1 MTVSDATPAASPNS
15 EALLNIV
22 RAILLSQDREQL
34 EALEQEL
41 HTLTSSTNISQ
52 QAQTART
59 NAIFEKLTE
68 LDDKTQA
75 NADIQQLAERL
86 TPVMTGLIRR
96 TIQDSPDEMAEAI
109 GPVMGEA
116 IRVQIR
122 DSRKEMVEAIYP
134 IIGETIQRAISE
146 FSKELQRSI
155 DARLKSPLTPKGF
168 VKRLRARFSGIS
180 NAELALR
187 EALPF
192 NISEIFLIQHHSGLL
207 LAHQQPDG
215 GEGHDSDLIGAMLTA
230 IRDFVQDAF
239 KSNSA
244 STSAELG
251 EISFGDM
258 QISIESGQHI
268 YLAIVYSGIAPEG
281 FHAELHQ
288 FIADLHVQHSAALR
302 NYAGDPATLPNLA
315 PALGALARPSPVEDQ
330 ARPLSRG
337 QKYSLAGAAIGAV
350 LLLTLACFYLW
361 FTINL
366 WPLAFPK
373 ATPTS
378 TASPTAT
385 ATATLTATPTATA
398 TATDAT
404 TSTLIP
410 SATHTLT
417 ATQPIPSP
425 TISVVYTTGNV
436 NLRASPQI
444 DAKIQGVLLVDT
456 PVQILAIYGDWVQVN
471 WQNGDEMLAGWISSR
486 WVQLPEEFPASI
498 VTPTTSAP

>member
-1 MTVSDATPAASPNS
+1 MTVSDATPATPPNN

-22 RAILLSQDREQL
+22 RAILLAQDREQL
-34 EALEQEL
+34 EALEQEIHAL
-41 HTLTSSTNISQ
+41 ASSTNTSQ
-52 QAQTART
+52 QTQTARI

-68 LDDKTQA
+68 LDGKTQA

-134 IIGETIQRAISE
+134 IIGETIQRAIAE
-146 FSKELQRSI
+146 FTKELQRNI

-187 EALPF
+187 ESLPF

-207 LAHQQPDG
+207 LAHHQPDG

-239 KSNSA
+239 KSTTAN
-244 STSAELG
+244 TSVELG

-258 QISIESGQHI
+258 QIAIESGQHV

-281 FHAELHQ
+281 FRAELHQ
-288 FIADLHVQHSAALR
+288 FVADLHVQHSAALR
-302 NYAGDPATLPNLA
+302 DYVGDPVTLPNLS
-315 PALGALARPSPVEDQ
+315 PALGALAQPTPNEDQ
-330 ARPLSRG
+330 AKPLSRG
-337 QKYSLAGAAIGAV
+337 QKYGLAGAAIGV
-350 LLLTLACFYLW
+350 IFLLTMACFYLW

-373 ATPTS
+373 ATSTPTS
-378 TASPTAT
+378 TASL
-385 ATATLTATPTATA
+385 TATLTATRTATA
-398 TATDAT
+398 TVSATS
-404 TSTLIP
+404 TSTPTLIP
-410 SATHTLT
+410 TATHTLT
-417 ATQPIPSP
+417 ATQPTPSP
-425 TISVVYTTGNV
+425 TLSVVYTTGNV

-456 PVQILAIYGDWVQVN
+456 RVQILAIYGDWVQVN
-471 WQNGDEMLAGWISSR
+471 WQNGDEMLTGWISSR
-486 WVQLPEEFPASI
+486 WVQLPEDLSASI
-498 VTPTTSAP
+498 VTPATSTP